1 MKIQQFR
8 DMSRPEM
15 ERKFQEL
22 KKDLFNLRLQHATN
36 QLDNPMRINQV
47 KKDIAKV
54 LTAMREADL
63 KEAVGK

>member
-8 DMSRPEM
+8 DMSKSEM
-15 ERKFQEL
+15 ERKLQEL

-54 LTAMREADL
+54 LTAMREAEL